1 MIIYKIPP
9 TATKPNIVVSL
20 LQPYL
25 PDATIRSSECSD
37 TGEFIP
43 IFSDKLF
50 REPLRVQN

>member
-25 PDATIRSSECSD
+25 PNATIRSSEGSN
-37 TGEFIP
+37 TGKFIP
-43 IFSDKLF
+43 IFTYKLF